1 LNHFVEA
8 GVSFYVKEIFLFIM
22 PDTKAINILHKTYKI
37 LPVWFKF
44 YIDKVIHRWLN
55 VLKMHFIVDQVYF
68 TTLLFADNQIITA
81 KSEEKF
87 QETGFIY
94 KARLW

>member
-37 LPVWFKF
+37 LPV
-44 YIDKVIHRWLN
+44 
-55 VLKMHFIVDQVYF
+55 
-68 TTLLFADNQIITA
+68 
-81 KSEEKF
+81 
-87 QETGFIY
+87 
-94 KARLW
+94 